1 MVVIDEIGPMELFSA
16 KFKEA
21 AKRALNSSK
30 LVITV
35 VHQKA
40 QDELVREA
48 KSRVDSEVFE
58 VTIEDRDTLHEVVV
72 EKIVAFLSQDK

>member
-1 MVVIDEIGPMELFSA
+1 MVAIDEIGPMELFSA

-48 KSRVDSEVFE
+48 KSRVDAEVFE
-58 VTIEDRDTLHEVVV
+58 VTTENRDTLLEVVV
-72 EKIVAFLSQDK
+72 EKIVTFLSQNK